1 MCMGYPFLLL
11 VCVLREPFTC
21 HLKPKA
27 LLQRTSGFCSCVLCF
42 FLCVGCVSSLRLPVR
57 GGTEVRRQNVLP
69 QGVRSTRKDVQSA
82 STSTPPWLGSRKRE
96 NRGCKRKASSTNS
109 CRRTTGVSL
118 SAQPSGAQRETEST
132 GCTRKARIASS
143 CRHTGGASLSAQEP
157 YHWLQETQPAPA
169 VDSTPPES
177 LPESLH

>member
-1 MCMGYPFLLL
+1 MSP
-11 VCVLREPFTC
+11 ETQS
-21 HLKPKA
+21 A
-27 LLQRTSGFCSCVLCF
+27 LAKDLWLCSCVLCF

-109 CRRTTGVSL
+109 CRRTTGVE
-118 SAQPSGAQRETEST
+118 REREREST